1 MNEEQ
6 ELQDVLQQL
15 SRLEP
20 TAVDKPTPTA
30 QAFTQLQTRL
40 GPQATPQPSWLTRT
54 TTTLQRRVQTMF
66 QKQYAPRWAM
76 LGVIVALFIAV
87 FSMPAARALA
97 SDFLGL
103 FRVQK
108 FAAISIDPAQLERL
122 EEMDLEGLFPGELTM
137 LAEPTE
143 PTAVDSLE
151 QAANSVGYTPQ
162 TIASFGESDE
172 IMVSGGGAGI
182 LTIDLLN
189 ARTILEIAEID
200 PTLLPD
206 SLDGQEI
213 SVTTYPSVMQSW
225 GDELHFMQSPA
236 PEVAYPAGFDPA
248 PIGQA
253 LLQFVGLSEAEA
265 MALSQSIDWTSTL
278 IVPVPS
284 TMATFTEVSI
294 NGQPGLFLRGI
305 DGPEAALMW
314 QTDGSLYFLTS
325 TSLSDNAL
333 LEAAESVQ

>member
-1 MNEEQ
+1 MTEEQ

-15 SRLEP
+15 RLLEP
-20 TAVDKPTPTA
+20 TAVDQPTPAAEAFTRLQA
-30 QAFTQLQTRL
+30 QA
-40 GPQATPQPSWLTRT
+40 APQPSFLIQQLTHLKWRI
-54 TTTLQRRVQTMF
+54 QTMF

-122 EEMDLEGLFPGELTM
+122 EDLDLEGLFPGELTM

-143 PTAVDSLE
+143 PTAVDSLS
-151 QAANSVGYTPQ
+151 QAANSVGYTPK
-162 TIASFGESDE
+162 TLPSFGDSDD
-172 IMVSGGGAGI
+172 IMVTGGGAGI
-182 LTIDLLN
+182 LTIDLIN
-189 ARTILEIAEID
+189 ARTILEIAGID

-206 SLDGQEI
+206 SLDGQDI
-213 SVTTYPSVMQSW
+213 SVTTYPSVMQNW
-225 GDELHFMQSPA
+225 GNELHFTQSPA

-265 MALSQSIDWTSTL
+265 TALSQSIDWTSTL

-305 DGPEAALMW
+305 DGPEAAVMW

-333 LEAAESVQ
+333 LDAAESVQ

>member
-15 SRLEP
+15 ALLDP
-20 TAVDKPTPTA
+20 TAVDKPSPTA
-30 QAFTQLQTRL
+30 EAFTQLQARL
-40 GPQATPQPSWLTRT
+40 DAHAAPQPSWLTRT
-54 TTTLQRRVQTMF
+54 TTNLKWRIQTMF

-108 FAAISIDPAQLERL
+108 FAAISIDPAQLDRL
-122 EEMDLEGLFPGELTM
+122 QDLDMEGLFPGELTM

-143 PTAVDSLE
+143 PTAVDNLE
-151 QAANSVGYTPQ
+151 QAASNTGYTPQ
-162 TIASFGESDE
+162 TIPSLGTPDS
-172 IMVSGGGAGI
+172 IMVSSGGAGI
-182 LTIDLLN
+182 LTIDLEN

-200 PTLLPD
+200 PALLPD

-213 SVTTYPSVMQSW
+213 SVTTYPSVMQDW
-225 GDELHFMQSPA
+225 GNEVHFMQSPA

-253 LLQFVGLSEAEA
+253 LLQFVGLSEMEA
-265 MALSQSIDWTSTL
+265 FALSQSIDWTSTL

-294 NGQPGLFLRGI
+294 NGQPGLLLRAI
-305 DGPEAALMW
+305 DGPELALMW

-325 TSLSDNAL
+325 NTLTDDAL
-333 LEAAESVQ
+333 LDAAESVQ